1 MYRNH
6 DIISL
11 YIAYKEKDLSVSDES
26 HVVYSKVKQG
36 GVQIADVD
44 TTSSVDL
51 LFLYLIDQINK
62 LLQNYKL
69 KLVQQCKS
77 LKASDIYK
85 IDLFTADQIKE
96 LSDCNNVLMKLS
108 PLFTWSNHSI
118 LKSLAGCSR
127 KAIKLLN
134 EFVSKLDPL
143 HPVTSYPI
151 PCLYSNMIPTDT
163 STYTI
168 LAVRCDKE
176 LYQCTLQ
183 YVYDVQSVMIEKCD
197 ITQHCLQLLAVRSDP
212 TILYWTIPKCVVD
225 LINTN
230 VPLHSEYLYSRGI
243 LEVLVYPDLLL
254 TTSDDVCYGSL
265 VFDCSDQLF
274 SGEVGTCMHVNKIN
288 KYRVDLTYGFSK
300 SAKINKLVIENQPG
314 NRKPTTYLSL
324 SITLWQTTTAW
335 GCKKGT
341 AKQSRINVVCK

>member
-1 MYRNH
+1 M
-6 DIISL
+6 
-11 YIAYKEKDLSVSDES
+11 SVFDES
-26 HVVYSKVKQG
+26 SVASSQVKQG
-36 GVQIADVD
+36 DVQVADID

-51 LFLYLIDQINK
+51 FFLYFIDQINK

-69 KLVQQCKS
+69 ELVQQCKS
-77 LKASDIYK
+77 LKASNAHNIS
-85 IDLFTADQIKE
+85 LFSTDQIEE
-96 LSDCNNVLMKLS
+96 LSDCNDVLVKFS
-108 PLFTWSNHSI
+108 PLFTWSDHSI
-118 LKSLAGCSR
+118 LKALVGCSSE
-127 KAIKLLN
+127 AVKLLDD
-134 EFVSKLDPL
+134 FGSKLDPL
-143 HPVTSYPI
+143 QPVTSYPI

-197 ITQHCLQLLAVRSDP
+197 ITQHCLQLLAMRSDP

-254 TTSDDVCYGSL
+254 TTGDDVCYGSL

-274 SGEVGTCMHVNKIN
+274 SGEVSTCMHVS
-288 KYRVDLTYGFSK
+288 VST
-300 SAKINKLVIENQPG
+300 E
-314 NRKPTTYLSL
+314 
-324 SITLWQTTTAW
+324 
-335 GCKKGT
+335 
-341 AKQSRINVVCK
+341 